1 MGSKVILTTWQ
12 KVQIYNNNTPLFK
25 LEEFLNGR
33 IDIQGLFQ
41 NRAGVVTSRFHVD
54 LNATWDNGIGRL
66 TEDFTFTDG
75 KKLNREWSL
84 TRLSENE
91 YEGVAPDVIGRAS
104 GVGAGNTFLWSYKL
118 KLPFKNR
125 HISVDVE
132 DWMYLINSDMMINRV
147 YFRKFGIKFTEA
159 TLVFSKRR

>member
-104 GVGAGNTFLWSYKL
+104 GVGAGNTFL
-118 KLPFKNR
+118 
-125 HISVDVE
+125 
-132 DWMYLINSDMMINRV
+132 
-147 YFRKFGIKFTEA
+147 
-159 TLVFSKRR
+159 